1 MSVVSY
7 RLRVIKKGKLMNK
20 TKELAQALAD
30 NWVQNYTL
38 SGRIAFQKNEEK
50 KEAIFAEAIALGIR
64 DDVYQLANKIMNGE
78 V

>member
-1 MSVVSY
+1 
-7 RLRVIKKGKLMNK
+7 MNK

>member
-1 MSVVSY
+1 
-7 RLRVIKKGKLMNK
+7 MNK

-64 DDVYQLANKIMNGE
+64 DNVYKLASKIMNGE
-78 V
+78 A

>member
-38 SGRIAFQKNEEK
+38 SGRMAFIKNEAEK
-50 KEAIFAEAIALGIR
+50 KVIMDEAIALGIR
-64 DDVYQLANKIMNGE
+64 EDVYNMANAIMKGE
-78 V
+78 A